1 MCDQSALAA
10 PKSEWLSPRKI
21 LEYYVQCAFPDVAEA
36 EKDLHIALI
45 TGEVRARFQ
54 GEIIG
59 PELRGQIA
67 RTVYEDG
74 NPAALPPDIQISV
87 EDAERVWLHRKK

>member
-1 MCDQSALAA
+1 MSN
-10 PKSEWLSPRKI
+10 SEWLRPLKI
-21 LEYYVQCAFPDVAEA
+21 LESYVYPAFSDLAEA
-36 EKDLHIALI
+36 EKDLRIAVI

-59 PELRGQIA
+59 RELRGQIA
-67 RTVYEDG
+67 TTVYEDG
-74 NPAALPPDIQISV
+74 NSAALPPDIHISV